1 MFTTLAETEL
11 GPMTLTAPEFP
22 PRQFDGEKGHLWQW
36 EGDGGE
42 LISLTVAVRESLLVT
57 ERGVRDHLTWEVGQL
72 KENLDAGSDTQVAHR
87 PVEVAG
93 ADASAA
99 ALVDGYREGHAVRS
113 QLVVT
118 TDGARY
124 MYVVHA
130 LVPDHAQGWEMAD
143 VVTSGIRIYPWT
155 MPS

>member
-1 MFTTLAETEL
+1 M
-11 GPMTLTAPEFP
+11 G
-22 PRQFDGEKGHLWQW
+22 
-36 EGDGGE
+36 
-42 LISLTVAVRESLLVT
+42 
-57 ERGVRDHLTWEVGQL
+57 VGQL
-72 KENLDAGSDTQVAHR
+72 KENLDPGSDNQVAHR